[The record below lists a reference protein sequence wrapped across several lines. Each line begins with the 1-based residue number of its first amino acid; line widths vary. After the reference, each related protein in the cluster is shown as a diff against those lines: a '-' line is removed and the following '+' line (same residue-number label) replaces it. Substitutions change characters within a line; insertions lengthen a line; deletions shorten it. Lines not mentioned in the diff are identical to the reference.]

1 MATCLQVARSQQPG
15 PRSLRAGHHSGH
27 TPSSFLVVASFLAV
41 YLIWGSTFFAIRI
54 GLESFPPLFLAGT
67 RHMGAGILLCLL
79 FWRSGSRPTKQQWI
93 TAAITGVLL
102 LFAGNGGVCWAE
114 QIVPSGITALLVA
127 TVTLWMVLVDWLRP
141 GGHRPSG
148 RILVGIVIGF
158 AGLLILVGPVHLG
171 NSGRVNPIGAAVLV
185 IASLAWACGSL
196 YSKHGALPSSP
207 LLGAGM
213 QALCGG
219 AVLWVVGFLAGEGT
233 RFHPS
238 AITPRSWL
246 AAAYLMAFGSCL
258 GFSAYLYILKKS
270 AAARVATYAFVN
282 PIVALLIGWGLGGEG
297 LSGRTLL
304 AGTVI
309 LTAVILVITAPHREK
324 GEVTDALPAPGEA

>member
-1 MATCLQVARSQQPG
+1 
-15 PRSLRAGHHSGH
+15 
-27 TPSSFLVVASFLAV
+27 VVACFLAV
-41 YLIWGSTFFAIRI
+41 YIIWGSTYFAIRI
-54 GLESFPPLFLAGT
+54 GLESFPPLLLAGT
-67 RHMGAGILLCLL
+67 RHIGAGILLCLL
-79 FWRSGSRPTKQQWI
+79 FWRSGTRPTKQQWI
-93 TAAITGVLL
+93 TAAITGLLL

-114 QIVPSGITALLVA
+114 QSVPSGITALLVA

-141 GGHRPSG
+141 GGHRPSAQV
-148 RILVGIVIGF
+148 LLGIVVGF
-158 AGLLILVGPVHLG
+158 AGLLILIGPAHLG

-185 IASLAWACGSL
+185 LASLTWACGSL

-219 AVLWVVGFLAGEGT
+219 TVLWVVGLLTGEGA

-238 AITPRSWL
+238 SITPRAWL
-246 AAAYLMAFGSCL
+246 AAAYLVVFGSCL

-270 AAARVATYAFVN
+270 TAARVATYAFVN

-304 AGTVI
+304 AGAII
-309 LTAVILVITAPHREK
+309 LSAVILVITAPHRDER
-324 GEVTDALPAPGEA
+324 EVSDVLPAPGEA

>member
-1 MATCLQVARSQQPG
+1 MATSLEAPPSHGAGFPSRRARQASTN
-15 PRSLRAGHHSGH
+15 SS
-27 TPSSFLVVASFLAV
+27 SSFLVLCSFLAV

-54 GLESFPPLFLAGT
+54 GLESFPPLLLAGT
-67 RHMGAGILLCLL
+67 RHIGAGILLCLL
-79 FWRSGSRPTKQQWI
+79 FWRQGSRPTKQEWI

-114 QIVPSGITALLVA
+114 QSVPSGITALLVA

-141 GGHRPSG
+141 GGRRPSS
-148 RILVGIVIGF
+148 RVLVGTVIGF
-158 AGLLILVGPVHLG
+158 AGLLILVGPAHLG
-171 NSGRVNPIGAAVLV
+171 NSGRVDPVGAAVLAL
-185 IASLAWACGSL
+185 ASFAWACGSL
-196 YSKHGALPSSP
+196 YSKHGALPTSP

-219 AVLWVVGFLAGEGT
+219 TALWVVGFLAGEGA

-238 AITPRSWL
+238 TITPRSWL
-246 AAAYLMAFGSCL
+246 AAAYLLVFGSCI

-270 AAARVATYAFVN
+270 TAARVATYAFVN
-282 PIVALLIGWGLGGEG
+282 PVVALLIGWGLGGEG
-297 LSGRTLL
+297 LSVRTLL
-304 AGTVI
+304 AGAII

-324 GEVTDALPAPGEA
+324 AEVADIVPAPGEA

>member
-1 MATCLQVARSQQPG
+1 MATFPEASAAKQSGLGPACARLI
-15 PRSLRAGHHSGH
+15 RDD
-27 TPSSFLVVASFLAV
+27 SFLVTASFLAV
-41 YLIWGSTFFAIRI
+41 YLIWGSTYFAIRI

-67 RHMGAGILLCLL
+67 RHIGAGLLLCLL
-79 FWRSGSRPTKQQWI
+79 FWRRDQRPTRQQWT
-93 TAAITGVLL
+93 TAAITGALL

-114 QIVPSGITALLVA
+114 QSVPSGTTALLVA

-141 GGHRPSG
+141 GGNRPSL
-148 RILVGIVIGF
+148 RVAVGIVTGF
-158 AGLLILVGPVHLG
+158 AGLLVLVGPAHLG
-171 NSGRVNPIGAAVLV
+171 NSGRVNPMGATVLV
-185 IASLAWACGSL
+185 LASFAWACGSL

-219 AVLWVVGFLAGEGT
+219 SVLWVAGLLAGEGR
-233 RFHPS
+233 RFHPG

-246 AAAYLMAFGSCL
+246 AAMYLVLFGSCL

-270 AAARVATYAFVN
+270 TAARAATYAFVN

-297 LSGRTLL
+297 LSGRTLFSG
-304 AGTVI
+304 AVI
-309 LTAVILVITAPHREK
+309 LTAVILVITAPPREK
-324 GEVTDALPAPGEA
+324 VGAAQVLPAPGEA